1 MQQYILFS
9 SDLEPNY
16 WLSNFYPHN
25 FKSQKKCQFLQIQ
38 YDGAEWPN
46 AAVGCKRVGISDP
59 WPTSEHLYQA
69 LKYECQTEAEKE
81 WREHIRTANT
91 PTIAKYLA
99 RLRTDTR
106 YKWQNKYAQIVMK
119 YKDVIRLA
127 GDLEQ
132 GSFKSNI
139 MYTACKA
146 KFDTYPQL
154 RQNLIN
160 TEKYVLGEDVGGTW
174 GIRGENALGLILMRL
189 REEYKSK

>member
-9 SDLEPNY
+9 SDIKPNY
-16 WLSNFYPHN
+16 FLSNFYPHN
-25 FKSQKKCQFLQIQ
+25 FKSQKKWTPLQIQ
-38 YDGAEWPN
+38 YDGVEW
-46 AAVGCKRVGISDP
+46 K
-59 WPTSEHLYQA
+59 TSEHLYQA

-106 YKWQNKYAQIVMK
+106 YKWQTKYAQIVIK
-119 YKDVIRLA
+119 YKDSVRLA

-132 GSFKSNI
+132 GSFRYNI

-146 KFDTYPQL
+146 KFDTYLQL

-160 TEKYVLGEDVGGTW
+160 TGIYVLGEDVGGTW
-174 GIRGENALGLILMRL
+174 GIKGENMLGLILMRL
-189 REEYKSK
+189 REEYKSTKTV